1 MRLDIDAVAFDI
13 DGTLY
18 PNAALN
24 IRILPF
30 ILAHAP
36 LMVRFGR
43 VRRKIRRMQEA
54 EPAFKKDDFFEYQAS
69 LLAPSLNLETVAC
82 RELLDRLIY
91 DGWKPLFQRV
101 PPFAGVRDCFDALRS
116 AGLRLALLSD
126 FPPEQKGD
134 VWGLAPL
141 CDAVLGSEHIG
152 ALKPSPLPFRVLAQA
167 LALPAHRILYVGN
180 SIASDVIGASR
191 AGMKTACIQSA
202 VRIALRGPVR
212 QADFSFSNYRQL
224 TRYVLE

>member
-1 MRLDIDAVAFDI
+1 MRSEIDAVAFDI

-24 IRILPF
+24 VRILPF
-30 ILAHAP
+30 ILANAP
-36 LMVRFGR
+36 LMIRFGR
-43 VRRKIRRMQEA
+43 VRRIIRRMQEA
-54 EPAFKKDDFFEYQAS
+54 DPSFKQDDFFEYQAS
-69 LLAPSLNLETVAC
+69 LLAPVMGLDTSGC

-91 DGWKPLFQRV
+91 EGWKPLFQRV
-101 PPFAGVRDCFDALRS
+101 PPFAGVRDCFDALRA

-126 FPPEQKGD
+126 FPPAQKGD

-141 CDAVLGSEHIG
+141 CETVLGSEQTG
-152 ALKPSPLPFRVLAQA
+152 ALKPSPVPFKA
-167 LALPAHRILYVGN
+167 LADALGLPPQRILYVGN
-180 SIASDVIGASR
+180 SITSDVFGASR
-191 AGMKTACIQSA
+191 AGMKTACIRSPLA
-202 VRIALRGPVR
+202 LALRGPVR